1 MSDRLAHNCDDP
13 KKARGPVAIESPPV
27 VNLVDSSAETLTDGP
42 VLISGDSKEGN
53 NELFPWRRVSG
64 DAENEQ
70 LEPAVATL
78 PPAKT
83 EEGASPPLI
92 VGLLPPDDIVVPK
105 KRSQFW
111 WKPFA
116 WLVLLI
122 VVPALWGNQFI
133 ETVDYALTRNPYT
146 SLPVA
151 ELIKPLR
158 NEKQRSTYWAAVQSI
173 AKGVLSVPNAFPS
186 RGNTRGMDWYRAG
199 LTDLEKIGQ
208 TSNPLYA
215 FGVVHS
221 TDAEYR
227 SGLYKDKSE
236 EDLQAAVELA
246 AKSIGPRN
254 MLVAEALRHQSIY
267 YLQPDS
273 TAALAQ
279 AERCIKSA
287 IEIDEAGGGRNT
299 EAMLRNKS
307 ILAKVYELQRSPLA
321 DQTWS
326 ELVDVSAK
334 HYGEKS
340 HSHARTLL
348 DYAEHLI
355 DQGSLSKSFG
365 PANQAAEIL
374 LETLGN
380 QIEWHN
386 FLPSIGTPDRA
397 LRSYLRRAH
406 STPLSKALATSPPGT
421 TAESLQSQLNV
432 VDKRFLDW
440 HRKACGY
447 GMHFD
452 VLVSFADEYNSG
464 RNYLQADRLYKSAL
478 NFTQD
483 AVRSG
488 AFSKTGRRSVR
499 ALNDNELASDR
510 YVLCMA
516 KTARNC
522 VQLNNLHEAAVIAN
536 NCIAVTDPY
545 NSWRPHYDYGFALEQ
560 LVYALGPLPKELH
573 SAEITRV
580 TEALAKRLECGYGRA
595 FVTRRH
601 GDSPWKSGA
610 MLRAELA
617 ELQGDLPTSEAY
629 YKKTVLDRET
639 STTCGA
645 LGAFYMKIGRYDDA
659 AKLLAKSEY
668 LSTKSSL
675 RSTIVA
681 FGTGSIHS
689 GTTVNLSRMKRLIE
703 AVPIQ
708 QQLNS
713 FEWFPS
719 VRADIANAQ
728 TSVELGRRLINLDL
742 RPLITDCRDP
752 DSLHDSEKTP
762 SIRSQGEVSQRVGY
776 AYYVTSARAD
786 LQSLP
791 KDKQEIAQQMFKWYQ
806 ICFPKSQVEQA
817 KSLAK
822 LRESLPSAPVSGLA
836 NQPLSPADLVPLHLL
851 IISEGDFSKLHR
863 LLGRP
868 ASTSSGAPVK
878 SLIEEVGVSKLFR
891 KFNYN
896 RQP

>member
-1 MSDRLAHNCDDP
+1 MSDRPAHNCDDP
-13 KKARGPVAIESPPV
+13 KKARGTFAIESPPV
-27 VNLVDSSAETLTDGP
+27 VNLVDSSAETLSDGP
-42 VLISGDSKEGN
+42 VLVSGDSQEGN

-78 PPAKT
+78 PPANA
-83 EEGASPPLI
+83 EEGPSPPLI

-116 WLVLLI
+116 WLVLLT

-133 ETVDYALTRNPYT
+133 ETVDHALTRNPYT
-146 SLPVA
+146 SLPVE

-173 AKGVLSVPNAFPS
+173 ARGLISGPS
-186 RGNTRGMDWYRAG
+186 ALPPQRDTRALGLFREG
-199 LTDLEKIGQ
+199 LTDLEKIGE
-208 TSNPLYA
+208 TTNPLYA
-215 FGVVHS
+215 FGVVHF

-227 SGLYKDKSE
+227 CGVYNDKME
-236 EDLQAAVELA
+236 EELQAAVELA
-246 AKSIGPRN
+246 AKSINPRN
-254 MLVAEALRHQSIY
+254 MLVAEAQRHAATY

-273 TAALAQ
+273 ASLAK
-279 AERCIKSA
+279 AEKCIKSA

-299 EAMLRNKS
+299 DAMLRNRI
-307 ILAKVYELQRSPLA
+307 ILAKVYDLQQNPQA

-326 ELVDVSAK
+326 EIVDTSAK
-334 HYGEKS
+334 LHGEKS
-340 HSHARTLL
+340 YSHARTLL
-348 DYAEHLI
+348 NYAEHLI
-355 DQGSLSKSFG
+355 DQGSLAKSFG
-365 PANQAAEIL
+365 PANQATEIL
-374 LETLGN
+374 LETMGN

-386 FLPSIGTPDRA
+386 FIPSIGTDDGA
-397 LRSYLRRAH
+397 LRRYLKRVH
-406 STPLSKALATSPPGT
+406 NTSLSNALATAAPGT
-421 TAESLQSQLNV
+421 TAESLQTQLSA

-440 HRKACGY
+440 HRKARGY

-464 RNYLQADRLYKSAL
+464 RNYSQADRLYNTAL
-478 NFTQD
+478 KFTQD
-483 AVRSG
+483 SVRSG

-499 ALNDNELASDR
+499 ALNENELASDR

-580 TEALAKRLECGYGRA
+580 TEALAQRLECGYAGHA
-595 FVTRRH
+595 IMTRRH

-629 YKKTVLDRET
+629 YKKAVLDRET

-668 LSTKSSL
+668 LSTKSPQS
-675 RSTIVA
+675 RIVA
-681 FGTGSIHS
+681 VGTGSLHS
-689 GTTVNLSRMKRLIE
+689 GTTVNLARMKRLIE
-703 AVPIQ
+703 SVPNQ
-708 QQLNS
+708 QQLTS
-713 FEWFPS
+713 FEWYPS
-719 VRADIANAQ
+719 VMADIANAK
-728 TSVELGRRLINLDL
+728 TSVALGRTFINLDL
-742 RPLITDCRDP
+742 RPLITDFRDP
-752 DSLHDSEKTP
+752 DARQDTESDPT
-762 SIRSQGEVSQRVGY
+762 INSQGESFQRVGY
-776 AYYVTSARAD
+776 VYYVTSARAD

-791 KDKQEIAQQMFKWYQ
+791 KDKQEIAQQLFKWYQ

-836 NQPLSPADLVPLHLL
+836 NQPLSPADLVPVHLL
-851 IISEGDFSKLHR
+851 IISEGDYSKLHW

-868 ASTSSGAPVK
+868 ASISSGAPVK
-878 SLIEEVGVSKLFR
+878 SLIEEVGVSKLLR

-896 RQP
+896 RQR

>member
-1 MSDRLAHNCDDP
+1 MSDRPALNSDDP
-13 KKARGPVAIESPPV
+13 KKARGTFAIKSPPV
-27 VNLVDSSAETLTDGP
+27 VNLVDSSAETLSDGP
-42 VLISGDSKEGN
+42 VLVSGDSQDGN
-53 NELFPWRRVSG
+53 NELFPWRRASG
-64 DAENEQ
+64 DIENEQ

-78 PPAKT
+78 PPANA
-83 EEGASPPLI
+83 EEGPIPPLI

-105 KRSQFW
+105 KRSQVC

-116 WLVLLI
+116 WLVLLT
-122 VVPALWGNQFI
+122 VVTALWGNQII
-133 ETVDYALTRNPYT
+133 ETVDHALTRNPYT
-146 SLPVA
+146 ALPVA

-158 NEKQRSTYWAAVQSI
+158 NEKQRSTYWSALQSI
-173 AKGVLSVPNAFPS
+173 AKGVISVPNAFPS
-186 RGNTRGMDWYRAG
+186 RGNTRGRDWYRAG

-215 FGVVHS
+215 FAVVHS
-221 TDAEYR
+221 TDAQYR
-227 SGLYKDKSE
+227 SGVYNDKME
-236 EDLQAAVELA
+236 EELQAAVELA
-246 AKSIGPRN
+246 AKSIDPRN
-254 MLVAEALRHQSIY
+254 MLVAEAQRHAATY
-267 YLQPDS
+267 YLQSDS
-273 TAALAQ
+273 ASLAK
-279 AERCIKSA
+279 AEKCIKSA
-287 IEIDEAGGGRNT
+287 IEIDEAGGGRT
-299 EAMLRNKS
+299 TDAMLRNQD
-307 ILAKVYELQRSPLA
+307 ILAKVYDLQQNSKA

-326 ELVDVSAK
+326 ELVDTSAK
-334 HYGEKS
+334 LYGAKS
-340 HSHARTLL
+340 SSHARTLL
-348 DYAEHLI
+348 SYAEHLI
-355 DQGSLSKSFG
+355 DQGSLTKSFA

-374 LETLGN
+374 LETVGN

-386 FLPSIGTPDRA
+386 FIPSIGTDDAA
-397 LRSYLRRAH
+397 LRSYLKRAH
-406 STPLSKALATSPPGT
+406 STSLSNALATSPPGT
-421 TAESLQSQLNV
+421 TAESLQNQLSA

-440 HRKACGY
+440 HRKARGY

-464 RNYLQADRLYKSAL
+464 RNYSQADRLYKTAL
-478 NFTQD
+478 NFTQE

-488 AFSKTGRRSVR
+488 AFSKTGRRSVKS
-499 ALNDNELASDR
+499 LNGNELASDR

-522 VQLNNLHEAAVIAN
+522 VQLNNLHEAVVIAN
-536 NCIAVTDPY
+536 NCLSVTDPY

-560 LVYALGPLPKELH
+560 LVYAFGPLPKELR
-573 SAEITRV
+573 SAEVTLV
-580 TEALAKRLECGYGRA
+580 TETLAKRLECGYAWHA

-629 YKKTVLDRET
+629 YKKSVLDRET

-668 LSTKSSL
+668 LSTKSS
-675 RSTIVA
+675 RSRIVA

-689 GTTVNLSRMKRLIE
+689 GTTVNLARMKRLIE
-703 AVPIQ
+703 AVPNQ

-719 VRADIANAQ
+719 VRDDIAHAQ

-742 RPLITDCRDP
+742 RPLVTDCRDP

-762 SIRSQGEVSQRVGY
+762 STGSQGEVSQCVGY
-776 AYYVTSARAD
+776 VYYVASARAD

-806 ICFPKSQVEQA
+806 ICFPKTQVEQA
-817 KSLAK
+817 KSPAI
-822 LRESLPSAPVSGLA
+822 LRESLRSAPVSGLA
-836 NQPLSPADLVPLHLL
+836 NQPLSPADLVPVHLL
-851 IISEGDFSKLHR
+851 IISEGDYAKLHW

-868 ASTSSGAPVK
+868 ASTSTDAPVK
-878 SLIEEVGVSKLFR
+878 SLIAEVGVSKLLR
-891 KFNYN
+891 KFKYN
-896 RQP
+896 RQR